1 MRGAYGYA
9 GGELCQNIDYEMTAF
24 VFGMEVV
31 VILLVN
37 FTHLF

>member
-1 MRGAYGYA
+1 MRGTCGYA
-9 GGELCQNIDYEMTAF
+9 CGKLSQKTDFRTTTF

-37 FTHLF
+37 FTS

>member
-1 MRGAYGYA
+1 MRGTSGYA
-9 GGELCQNIDYEMTAF
+9 GDELCRKFDYETTTF

-37 FTHLF
+37 FTS